1 MAITLDGTNGVTTP
15 SLTADTTTLVVDES
29 NNRVGIGTS
38 SPKTEL
44 SVDGSAISGFNAS
57 AFGWQ
62 HYQQASSTYTATE
75 INSELSGASSF
86 LSFKTNGNW
95 TNGNAVERMRID
107 SSGNLL
113 VGATSSRGQ
122 FTLGDYADF
131 EATGKNLRAM
141 CESGSAIQF
150 STKGTATTNLT
161 FIQFGRSA
169 TSPGSYTSEGN
180 IQTDGSG
187 NLAFV
192 NASDARLKTNIRDL
206 DNALSIAMSL
216 KPRIFDWLDE
226 EKPKNVKGF
235 IAQELEEILP
245 RTVSE
250 SEDGIKQVGITNELL
265 PILVKSIQE
274 LKTELDTVKAELE
287 TLETT
292 AADLQTRV
300 TALET
305 AE

>member
-1 MAITLDGTNGVTTP
+1 MSKIALTPNASGSGTFTIASPNSDTDRTLTLPDEAGTVLTNSGYITADGTN
-15 SLTADTTTLVVDES
+15 LILKAD
-29 NNRVGIGTS
+29 GTN
-38 SPKTEL
+38 E
-44 SVDGSAISGFNAS
+44 DA
-57 AFGWQ
+57 
-62 HYQQASSTYTATE
+62 
-75 INSELSGASSF
+75 
-86 LSFKTNGNW
+86 
-95 TNGNAVERMRID
+95 RID

-131 EATGKNLRAM
+131 EATNKNLRAM
-141 CESGSAIQF
+141 CESGGAIQF
-150 STKGTATTNLT
+150 STKGTATTNLA

-169 TSPGSYTSEGN
+169 SSPGSYTSEGN

-206 DNALSIAMSL
+206 DNGLSIAMLL

-250 SEDGIKQVGITNELL
+250 SEDGVKQVGITNELL

-287 TLETT
+287 TLKG
-292 AADLQTRV
+292 ASA
-300 TALET
+300 
-305 AE
+305 